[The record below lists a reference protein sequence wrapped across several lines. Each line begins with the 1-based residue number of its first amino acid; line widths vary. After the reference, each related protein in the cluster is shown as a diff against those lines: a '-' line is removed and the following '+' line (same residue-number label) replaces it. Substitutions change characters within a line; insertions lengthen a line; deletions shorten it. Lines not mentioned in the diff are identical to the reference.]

1 MANDYGVI
9 EKKLIRA
16 DANGVYAS
24 TDAWYGP
31 WDSLD
36 AFYEYL
42 GSILGK
48 TVTDSD
54 IPDATQIGVKSSGGD
69 VTLMRWVKPNDQNL
83 VGYWKEEGKGKGVI
97 HIAGVLD
104 NATKKMASTTQ
115 EGTADNIYYIK
126 STGFLGYVGAGLQ
139 PSAVEYYPVWKNC
152 LEYGTLDES
161 GNVVPFD
168 GRLYVTKEGQVF
180 LSTSADIQE
189 ISGGGLVD
197 LDEDQQEALDSGIT
211 KALVQRLEALATV
224 TDAEIAELKKLRA
237 MNIEFSATNDVLS
250 ITDRTTSTRRSI
262 SLTGGEDAPE
272 PVTRTYGTPT
282 ISFGYT
288 QGGAS
293 IGSAGGSYNPIITIT
308 QKVYDDDVETE
319 TLTYSSLAE
328 LAQDFIVGDS
338 ISFAYD
344 PTTAATFASLN
355 QNTGAISVNAN
366 SGDSD
371 ITVKIKLSLTLHGM
385 AASSTISVVQT
396 NTTPLYVTSMR
407 YVITDHPTIQ
417 GTKVATP
424 YVTASDNNEYSITA
438 YAQLSNVMGYTFE
451 AVRTTGFTFDSATGI
466 ITFSD
471 LATAAAALND
481 GQFLMNP
488 VITLKQ
494 ENHELDLE
502 AKLVE
507 LYELDVTDGTWNT
520 DPCFL
525 GVRGYQSTDN
535 RTVGG
540 GRIYKGM
547 SASGTAGATLEASA
561 GDILLLKCNIPF
573 PGYFNIFESK
583 LLLVKNEGGVASLAN
598 SSKWASNSTD
608 RTGAIANFNTF
619 VANVGGCEAFINLW
633 YPHQARGFAELYIV
647 YKVKGDVTYDNG
659 MTRVT
664 PVIGNW
670 ESGTGGNEKI
680 YYKWL

>member
-1 MANDYGVI
+1 MTGDGEGGIAPSAS
-9 EKKLIRA
+9 KLF
-16 DANGVYAS
+16 
-24 TDAWYGP
+24 GP
-31 WDSLD
+31 WESEEALTTFLTGADIPNSLVA
-36 AFYEYL
+36 AFYEED
-42 GSILGK
+42 G
-48 TVTDSD
+48 T
-54 IPDATQIGVKSSGGD
+54 ATIKQ
-69 VTLMRWVKPNDQNL
+69 WVKPADEDA
-83 VGYWKEEGKGKGVI
+83 VGYWRELFKGKCVVY
-97 HIAGVLD
+97 IAGVMES
-104 NATKKMASTTQ
+104 ATKKMASSI
-115 EGTADNIYYIK
+115 EDGTKDDVYYIE
-126 STGFLGYVGAGLQ
+126 STGSLGLVGGGLQ
-139 PSAVEYYPVWKNC
+139 TSIVEYWPIWKNC
-152 LEYGTLDES
+152 LEYGTLDED
-161 GNVVPFD
+161 GNVLPFD
-168 GRLYVTKEGQVF
+168 GMLYVTKTGRVF
-180 LSTSADIQE
+180 LGTSAE
-189 ISGGGLVD
+189 IVDVYGGGLVD
-197 LDEDQQEALDSGIT
+197 LDEGQQEALDSGIT
-211 KALVQRLEALATV
+211 KELVQRLEALATL

-424 YVTASDNNEYSITA
+424 FVTASDNNEYSITA
-438 YAQLSNVMGYTFE
+438 YAQLGNIMGYTFE
-451 AVRTTGFTFDSATGI
+451 AVRTTGFTFDAATGI
-466 ITFSD
+466 ITFTD
-471 LATAAAALND
+471 LATAAAALSN

-488 VITLKQ
+488 IITLRQ

-507 LYELDVTDGTWNT
+507 LYELDVTDGTWTT

-525 GVRGYQSTDN
+525 GVRGYQSSDDH
-535 RTVGG
+535 TVGG

-547 SASGTAGATLEASA
+547 SASGTAGATLEAEA

-573 PGYFNIFESK
+573 PGYFNIFETK
-583 LLLVKNEGGVASLAN
+583 LKLVKNEGGTASLAN
-598 SSKWASNSTD
+598 SGSWNSSSTN
-608 RTGAIANFNTF
+608 RTGAIANYNTF
-619 VANVGGCEAFINLW
+619 VANVGGKETFINLW
-633 YPHQARGFAELYIV
+633 YPHQAKTFAELYIV
-647 YKVKGDVTYDNG
+647 YKVKGDVKYDNG

-664 PVIGNW
+664 PVVGNW
-670 ESGTGGNEKI
+670 ESATGGNEKI
-680 YYKWL
+680 YYKWI